1 MEGKRRRKKKKHSK
15 VLRAAGLCINA
26 LQVVASAVLL
36 ILMMQLNVL
45 PVRYTGAVIG
55 LNDFS
60 GNSDDIDAVSK
71 EDQAGGLHIERYFLS
86 GFYSWR
92 YLSCK
97 NAYGTQ

>member
-15 VLRAAGLCINA
+15 VLRVVVGLCINA

-55 LNDFS
+55 LTIFLA
-60 GNSDDIDAVSK
+60 ILMILMQFPRK
-71 EDQAGGLHIERYFLS
+71 DQAGGP
-86 GFYSWR
+86 
-92 YLSCK
+92 
-97 NAYGTQ
+97 AY